1 MNLAIKLTLDG
12 LVKALRWK
20 AHDLAEG
27 AERRY
32 LPRETVAGKDDN
44 ARRQDKRPT
53 KMREQGHDG
62 SGR

>member
-1 MNLAIKLTLDG
+1 VNLAIKLTLDG

-32 LPRETVAGKDDN
+32 LPREAVADG
-44 ARRQDKRPT
+44 AVGRLMKRPT
-53 KMREQGHDG
+53 RTREQSHDV
-62 SGR
+62 SGG